1 MTAARRRSYH
11 VRNAVV
17 CAATLCA
24 PVLPAVAAF
33 QDSFAS
39 ARTLAIG
46 GAGLSIVAD
55 PESLALNPAGRAA
68 VVALVAV
75 LDIPLVNRSVEWWEN
90 RTLHQQSTLA
100 ELKIQDLTLFTLML
114 GFVVFGLVGAWLL
127 LHRFRVG
134 RSEEHTSEL
143 QSQA

>member
-68 VVALVAV
+68 GGRDRKRQGRGGSCGGL
-75 LDIPLVNRSVEWWEN
+75 LLGLSGGRSIA
-90 RTLHQQSTLA
+90 QSYVGYA
-100 ELKIQDLTLFTLML
+100 AAP
-114 GFVVFGLVGAWLL
+114 GVGASWKHLNAGGL
-127 LHRFRVG
+127 
-134 RSEEHTSEL
+134 
-143 QSQA
+143 